1 MLPNNLDSM
10 IAGYIENKAQMD
22 AGIPMQLCMSPEEN
36 LRRAID
42 AFVNQGGDLS
52 TVTLPEGFTR
62 QIGTLKAIGRSL
74 EPRNTIANI
83 HAGERVLNAQEA
95 ASYNSTQAGQKGTVE
110 ALNQLNSTMNQATGL
125 LNEIRLLSKKQ
136 VTGIQGMGH
145 AIQ

>member
-1 MLPNNLDSM
+1 M

-22 AGIPMQLCMSPEEN
+22 AGIPGAAYGMPGSEEN

-136 VTGIQGMGH
+136 VTGIQGMGY

>member
-1 MLPNNLDSM
+1 MGLMGSTEALRGALD
-10 IAGYIENKAQMD
+10 AYEKA
-22 AGIPMQLCMSPEEN
+22 
-36 LRRAID
+36 
-42 AFVNQGGDLS
+42 GGDLS
-52 TVTLPEGFTR
+52 KIQLPEGFTR
-62 QIGTLKAIGRSL
+62 QIGTLKAIGRTS

-83 HAGERVLNAQEA
+83 HAGERVLNAQESA
-95 ASYNSTQAGQKGTVE
+95 TYNSTQAGQKGTVE